1 MDGLRASV
9 IAALLCVAGCSRQD
23 RQLQDHQDAFASLSA
38 STKKMVEVWL
48 DGSTS
53 GTYTLTALDQTLV
66 MVEQERSSLAA
77 SPKLLIDQRGA
88 AMADSA
94 SQLSRQIA
102 SMISD
107 VRTANSDDARR
118 HLEQLPFSKKS

>member
-1 MDGLRASV
+1 MDALRVGVVATV
-9 IAALLCVAGCSRQD
+9 LCIAGCSRQD
-23 RQLQDHQDAFASLSA
+23 RQLQDHHDAFASLSA

-53 GTYTLTALDQTLV
+53 GTYTLSALDQMLM
-66 MVEQERSSLAA
+66 MVEQERSALTA
-77 SPKLLIDQRGA
+77 SSKLLIDQRGA

-102 SMISD
+102 EMITD
-107 VRTANSDDARR
+107 V
-118 HLEQLPFSKKS
+118 